1 MAGRL
6 AGVIVNVTL
15 NDRLQPLDRGQRYEE
30 PVHRLLQTRDAGAV
44 TGGGTLQDQ
53 DGEVHSVD
61 LEVELTDPDKVE
73 VLAQAFELLGAPR
86 GSALWADGREIRFG
100 RLEGLGLYLNG
111 TDLPSEVYATSDV
124 NVVIER
130 LEELLGED
138 GEMHGYWEGPRETA
152 LYFYGESFSV
162 MSERIQGFVAEE
174 PLCQRSRIVQVA

>member
-6 AGVIVNVTL
+6 AGVIVTVTL

-30 PVHRLLQTRDAGAV
+30 PVHHLLQTRGVGAV
-44 TGGGTLQDQ
+44 TGGGTLQHQ
-53 DGEVHSVD
+53 DGEVHCVDVEVD
-61 LEVELTDPDKVE
+61 LDDPDKIE

-86 GSALWADGREIRFG
+86 GSVLHADGREIRFG

-124 NVVIER
+124 NAVIER
-130 LEELLGED
+130 LEEILGED
-138 GEMHGYWEGPRETA
+138 GEMHGYWEGSRETA
-152 LYFYGESFSV
+152 LYFYGASFST
-162 MSERIQGFVAEE
+162 MAERIRGFVAEE